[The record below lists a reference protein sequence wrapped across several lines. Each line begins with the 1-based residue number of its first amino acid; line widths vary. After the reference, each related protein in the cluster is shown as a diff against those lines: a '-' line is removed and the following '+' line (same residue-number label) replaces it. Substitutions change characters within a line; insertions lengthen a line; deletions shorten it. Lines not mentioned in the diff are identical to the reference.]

1 MQRELKVVFG
11 DDEAGKAQADG
22 FIGIAV
28 SGENVFCKYFLH
40 KIAKYFCRLLQ
51 NVFVGCCT
59 YIL

>member
-28 SGENVFCKYFLH
+28 SGEK
-40 KIAKYFCRLLQ
+40 
-51 NVFVGCCT
+51 
-59 YIL
+59 